1 VDFEL
6 LCSLQVFG
14 ESLVV
19 GVSSGRGSAW
29 AAAPAAVASF
39 APAVFWRRSDTVCW
53 EQHAAR
59 ALTKKSQAWPPQVA
73 EGPLLRRCCGRLFPH
88 RVSSPRTGRAEPL
101 PLLTRQS
108 SSRASGAHRC
118 GLVFPAPN
126 SLEPRFY
133 PFHVGSFK
141 GFPVPRFATVMPA
154 RTETGTGPRAPPRTP
169 GRGTCGHGKR
179 GAKSLYKSH
188 YNESSPSLKIY
199 NKCVK
204 SRVRSYCTHARSH
217 RTTHTRHTSH
227 EEPNRSTASLL
238 THTLR

>member
-141 GFPVPRFATVMPA
+141 VSRSPIRDCDAGTDRDRNRTSSAAADPWPRHMRTWEA
-154 RTETGTGPRAPPRTP
+154 RRE
-169 GRGTCGHGKR
+169 K
-179 GAKSLYKSH
+179 L
-188 YNESSPSLKIY
+188 I
-199 NKCVK
+199 
-204 SRVRSYCTHARSH
+204 
-217 RTTHTRHTSH
+217 
-227 EEPNRSTASLL
+227 
-238 THTLR
+238 